1 MAFACVKLAD
11 MFDKI
16 SSMKPIHYFAPI
28 NHQKIK
34 SVIAESLSN
43 VDSSIFIADRRDSG
57 SRP

>member
-1 MAFACVKLAD
+1 MAFASVKLAD

-16 SSMKPIHYFAPI
+16 SLMKSIHYFAPI